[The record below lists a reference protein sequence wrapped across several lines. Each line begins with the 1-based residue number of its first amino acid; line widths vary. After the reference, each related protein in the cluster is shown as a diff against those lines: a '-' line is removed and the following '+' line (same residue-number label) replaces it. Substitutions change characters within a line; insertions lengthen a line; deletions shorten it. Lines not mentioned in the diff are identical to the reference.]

1 MVEPPKSMVLA
12 TSTTLLSKGSG
23 GKAMGEPE
31 QVSGGEEGLFVIPEE
46 QAPHHLTLLFNTPA
60 KANTS
65 KTLSSNHLSPLT
77 TAGKYEMERHKK
89 VLPRAME
96 QGIGS
101 LYLTR
106 NRVDET

>member
-46 QAPHHLTLLFNTPA
+46 ENKSHISHPQ
-60 KANTS
+60 
-65 KTLSSNHLSPLT
+65 LSRQI
-77 TAGKYEMERHKK
+77 KE
-89 VLPRAME
+89 
-96 QGIGS
+96 
-101 LYLTR
+101 
-106 NRVDET
+106 